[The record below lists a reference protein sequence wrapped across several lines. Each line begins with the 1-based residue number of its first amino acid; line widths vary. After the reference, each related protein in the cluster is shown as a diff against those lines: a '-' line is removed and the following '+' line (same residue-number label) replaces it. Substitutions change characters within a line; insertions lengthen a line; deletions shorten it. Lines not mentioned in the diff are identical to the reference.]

1 MMELAV
7 TSADEAVIS
16 FLDPNVARR
25 RRVRFCEQKAAPA
38 TAASKLLLTI
48 SWLLWVMLSIHL
60 LNLIE
65 GAWSAAAIP
74 GHHSRSRSM
83 ETTDEFR

>member
-25 RRVRFCEQKAAPA
+25 RRVRFCEEKAAPA
-38 TAASKLLLTI
+38 TAASKLVLTI
-48 SWLLWVMLSIHL
+48 S
-60 LNLIE
+60 
-65 GAWSAAAIP
+65 
-74 GHHSRSRSM
+74 
-83 ETTDEFR
+83 

>member
-25 RRVRFCEQKAAPA
+25 RRVRFCEESTRDCGLKAPVNHFVTIVSDAEHSS
-38 TAASKLLLTI
+38 SKF
-48 SWLLWVMLSIHL
+48 
-60 LNLIE
+60 N
-65 GAWSAAAIP
+65 
-74 GHHSRSRSM
+74 
-83 ETTDEFR
+83 